1 MTNGTRTLTRREPNS
16 AVHPFDRLFQGL
28 VRDPFFSGG
37 MSITSPVFEEGML
50 EIDLSETETEVVV
63 RASVPG
69 FKREDIAV
77 DIHDGV
83 LTIAATMKEET
94 EERSGE
100 GQERY
105 YRRERRTGSVSRR
118 IALPVAVNEEAA
130 KATLTDGVLEL
141 RLPKDGTTGPR
152 RIAIN

>member
-1 MTNGTRTLTRREPNS
+1 MTRELIRRQPTGT
-16 AVHPFDRLFQGL
+16 AVHPIDRLFTGL
-28 VRDPFFSGG
+28 LSRDPFFSGLG
-37 MSITSPVFEEGML
+37 VAPMFEEGAL
-50 EIDLSETETEVVV
+50 EVDISEDAERVLV

-69 FKREDIAV
+69 FKRDDIAV
-77 DIHDGV
+77 DIHEGV
-83 LTIAATMKEET
+83 LTISATMNEET
-94 EERSGE
+94 EEKT
-100 GQERY
+100 ERY
-105 YRRERRTGSVSRR
+105 HRRERRTGSVSRR